1 MAVCIDER
9 YNTEITHCVG
19 IRDDS
24 IFPLEVDKRIEAIN
38 RLKDL
43 NSVNKI

>member
-1 MAVCIDER
+1 MDER
-9 YNTEITHCVG
+9 YNTEITHGVG

-24 IFPLEVDKRIEAIN
+24 IFSLEMDERIEAIN

-43 NSVNKI
+43 NGMNKIKPVL